1 MYIYILLLH
10 TAIIYR
16 YIAIIHY
23 FTYIYIATINIYIYT
38 AKIHMYN
45 YNIYIHTYITIIYI
59 PFAHIQI
66 VFIVPTHSDWSY
78 LPSSTAPPGPAGRGG
93 GSRGHARL
101 GGLHP
106 EPFTCGKRG
115 CFGRIMR
122 GTTVI
127 TYYDNT

>member
-1 MYIYILLLH
+1 MYVYIYS
-10 TAIIYR
+10 Y
-16 YIAIIHY
+16 
-23 FTYIYIATINIYIYT
+23 NIYIYT
-38 AKIHMYN
+38 AKIHIIII
-45 YNIYIHTYITIIYI
+45 IYTYIYITIIYI
-59 PFAHIQI
+59 PFAHMQI

-115 CFGRIMR
+115 WFGRIMR
-122 GTTVI
+122 VTTVI
-127 TYYDNT
+127 TCYNIL